1 MSQLIKFSSQAEA
14 EVLEAIKK
22 IAGQEGRQL
31 QFVLDE
37 AMRDYIEK
45 KRTGKP
51 RRHVMEAFDG
61 SLHSFDPLYDA
72 LAK

>member
-1 MSQLIKFSSQAEA
+1 MSQLVKFSSQADA
-14 EVLEAIKK
+14 ETLETIKQ
-22 IAGQEGRQL
+22 IARQEGRQL
-31 QFVLDE
+31 QLVLDE

-51 RRHVMEAFDG
+51 RPHVLEAFDE
-61 SLHSFDPLYDA
+61 SLRSFDPLYDA

>member
-1 MSQLIKFSSQAEA
+1 MSQRVKFSSQADA
-14 EVLEAIKK
+14 EILENIRQ
-22 IAGQEGRQL
+22 IAQQEGRQL
-31 QFVLDE
+31 QLVLDE

-51 RRHVMEAFDG
+51 RHHVMKMFDD
-61 SLHSFDPLYDA
+61 SLRSYGPLYDA

>member
-1 MSQLIKFSSQAEA
+1 MSQRVKFSSQADA
-14 EVLEAIKK
+14 EILENIKQ
-22 IAGQEGRQL
+22 IAQQEGRQL
-31 QFVLDE
+31 QLVLDE

-51 RRHVMEAFDG
+51 RRHVMEMFDN
-61 SLHSFDPLYDA
+61 SLRSYGPLYDA

>member
-1 MSQLIKFSSQAEA
+1 MSQWVKFSSQTDAET
-14 EVLEAIKK
+14 LDSIKQ
-22 IAGQEGRQL
+22 IAKQEGRQL
-31 QFVLDE
+31 QLVLDE

-51 RRHVMEAFDG
+51 RRHVMEMFDD
-61 SLHSFDPLYDA
+61 SLRSFDPLYGA